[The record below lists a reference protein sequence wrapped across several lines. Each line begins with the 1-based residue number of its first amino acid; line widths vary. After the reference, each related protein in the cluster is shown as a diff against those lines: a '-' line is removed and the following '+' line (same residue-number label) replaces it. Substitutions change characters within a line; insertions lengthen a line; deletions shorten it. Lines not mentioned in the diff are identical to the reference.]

1 MDNGSL
7 WYLGYIIGEWTIRVV
22 MLPVVVR
29 GGRRPDSA
37 MAWLLVI
44 SFLPF
49 AGLLL
54 YSLFGSYRLP
64 QRRVRRHSRL
74 QQEFNQLRLR
84 LEHHP
89 QFAPPRLDAEIQAS
103 VRLAERL
110 GYYQTLGGNS
120 LELMTDTDEVIDA
133 LIAEIDQAKNHV
145 HLLYY
150 IFADDETG
158 HRVVEALTRAVA
170 RGVKCRA
177 LIDAVGSRPFFK
189 TLAPK
194 MREAGIL
201 VQAAL
206 PVNLFRRK
214 AARIDLRNHRKLAII
229 DGAVAF
235 TGSQNIVNA
244 NYGHKDLCWRDMS
257 VRLRGP
263 VVIHLQSVFV
273 IDWYFET
280 DEILSH
286 DDYFPLPEVAGNLAV
301 QLLPSGPSYPTENY
315 QRAVTFALHQ
325 ARRRVIIT
333 SPYFI
338 PDEPLLQAVQ
348 VAALR
353 GVDVEIILPRRCD
366 QKLVG
371 AAGKAY
377 YEDILK
383 TGARLFLYEDGL
395 LHAKTVSVDDEI
407 AMIGSSNFDIRS
419 FVLNFELSLL
429 VYGREAT
436 QMLREK
442 QLAYLAN
449 ATELTWPEWRDRPA
463 PVRLLQNVARLFS
476 PLL

>member
-1 MDNGSL
+1 MEDHSY
-7 WYLGYIIGEWTIRVV
+7 WYLGYIVGEWIIRVL

-49 AGLLL
+49 LGLLL
-54 YSLFGSYRLP
+54 YSLLGSYRLP
-64 QRRVRRHSRL
+64 QRRVLRHSRL
-74 QQEFNQLRLR
+74 QQEFNQIRQR

-89 QFAPPRLDAEIQAS
+89 QFASPQLDDGINS
-103 VRLAERL
+103 TVRLAERL
-110 GYYQTLGGNS
+110 GDYRTLGGNS
-120 LELMTDTDEVIDA
+120 LQLMTDTQDVIDT
-133 LIAEIDQAKNHV
+133 LVAEIDAAQHHV

-150 IFADDETG
+150 IFANDETG
-158 HRVVEALTRAVA
+158 QRVADALARAVT

-189 TLAPK
+189 TLAPR
-194 MREAGIL
+194 MRAQGIV

-206 PVNLFRRK
+206 PVSLFRRK

-244 NYGHKDLCWRDMS
+244 NYGHKDLAWRDMS
-257 VRLRGP
+257 TRLRGP
-263 VVIHLQSVFV
+263 IVLHLQSVFV
-273 IDWYFET
+273 VDWYFET
-280 DEILSH
+280 DEVLTS
-286 DDYFPLPEVAGNLAV
+286 DEYFPAPELAGEMPMQV
-301 QLLPSGPSYPTENY
+301 LPSGPSYPTENY
-315 QRAVTFALHQ
+315 QRVVTFALHQ
-325 ARRRVIIT
+325 SKRRVIIT

-377 YEDILK
+377 YEDILR
-383 TGARLFLYEDGL
+383 TGAKLFLYEKGL
-395 LHAKTVSVDDEI
+395 LHAKTVCVDDEV
-407 AMIGSSNFDIRS
+407 AVIGSSNFDIRS

-429 VYGREAT
+429 CYGPEAT
-436 QMLREK
+436 AMLREK
-442 QLAYLAN
+442 QLGYLADS
-449 ATELTWPEWRDRPA
+449 TELTWGEWKTRPA